1 MQYLAEPTAATFKG
15 CGYELQQHPEKTKP
29 KTTFFQRMFGLKFMC
44 SCVTSVFCWFFRHDI
59 KKNNNNVFFLDR
71 MVEFRRCKTTQFQG
85 VCP

>member
-44 SCVTSVFCWFFRHDI
+44 S
-59 KKNNNNVFFLDR
+59 
-71 MVEFRRCKTTQFQG
+71 
-85 VCP
+85 